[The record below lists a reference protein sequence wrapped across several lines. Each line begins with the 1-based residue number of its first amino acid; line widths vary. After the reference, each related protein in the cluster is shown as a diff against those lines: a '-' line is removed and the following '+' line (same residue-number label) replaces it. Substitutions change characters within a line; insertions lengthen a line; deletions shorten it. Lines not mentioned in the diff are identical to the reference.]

1 MARASIS
8 RLTSSLARSTETLED
23 QVKGSAN
30 PSLLEGFLES
40 CILRQLFSG
49 RRWWNIS
56 RSGLADGLADGLTC
70 KTSIGPLSSPLA
82 LFRLPALILSLLDFL
97 IDGLSDDLKDGALPA
112 KRSLDQCEKTS
123 VEESPEGASHI
134 PDGRPEELRELVA
147 RKSLGRDSVAVSLP
161 EKQSQERG
169 VDWLKDTD
177 GHQVVS
183 LFEDVGFRCGLHLKL
198 REYRIG
204 VCASPRK
211 ERHRL
216 RLRIVFLVV

>member
-134 PDGRPEELRELVA
+134 PDGRAEELREVVSGE
-147 RKSLGRDSVAVSLP
+147 SLGCDSVAVSLP
-161 EKQSQERG
+161 EQKSQERG
-169 VDWLKDTD
+169 VDWLEDSD
-177 GHQVVS
+177 GQQLVC
-183 LFEDVGFRCGLHLKL
+183 LFEYVWFRCGLHLKL

-204 VCASPRK
+204 VCVKSFS
-211 ERHRL
+211 EMHRL
-216 RLRIVFLVV
+216 RLRIVCLVV

>member
-1 MARASIS
+1 MEGASIS
-8 RLTSSLARSTETLED
+8 RLTSFFPRSTKTLED
-23 QVKGSAN
+23 QVEGSAN
-30 PSLLEGFLES
+30 PSLLEGSLES
-40 CILRQLFSG
+40 LILCQLFGG
-49 RRWWNIS
+49 RRWWNIN

-70 KTSIGPLSSPLA
+70 KASIGPLSSTLA
-82 LFRLPALILSLLDFL
+82 LLRLPALVLSLFDFL
-97 IDGLSDDLKDGALPA
+97 VYRFSDDLKDGALPA

-123 VEESPEGASHI
+123 VEESPERASHI

-147 RKSLGRDSVAVSLP
+147 RKSLRRDSVAVSLP

-169 VDWLKDTD
+169 VDWLEDTD

-183 LFEDVGFRCGLHLKL
+183 LFEDVWFRCGLHLKL